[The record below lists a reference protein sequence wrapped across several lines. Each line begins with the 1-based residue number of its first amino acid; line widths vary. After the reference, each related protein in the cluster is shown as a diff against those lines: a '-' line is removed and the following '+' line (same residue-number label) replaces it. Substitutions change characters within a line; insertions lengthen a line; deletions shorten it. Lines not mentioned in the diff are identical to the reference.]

1 MSEYYERAR
10 DLLKLELDRLKDQGL
25 KTYINNSEDSCYGLV
40 TDGNSI
46 VKIDHELMHT
56 FSLSYSYPPQKDHGC
71 GVSEFG
77 SCDGKI
83 NLTKDDF
90 SRCVSY
96 GIQYAHKHG
105 IRTYKDFNDYVNRE
119 GHWFKQLYVEY

>member
-46 VKIDHELMHT
+46 VKIDHELMHA
-56 FSLSYSYPPQKDHGC
+56 S
-71 GVSEFG
+71 V
-77 SCDGKI
+77 
-83 NLTKDDF
+83 
-90 SRCVSY
+90 
-96 GIQYAHKHG
+96 
-105 IRTYKDFNDYVNRE
+105 YKGY
-119 GHWFKQLYVEY
+119 KQD

>member
-10 DLLKLELDRLKDQGL
+10 DFLKVELDRLKEQGL

-40 TDGNSI
+40 TDGNSVVTI
-46 VKIDHELMHT
+46 NHELMHV
-56 FSLSYSYPPQKDHGC
+56 FSLSYSYPPQKDYGC

-77 SCDGKI
+77 ACNGKI

-96 GIQYAHKHG
+96 GKRYASRNG
-105 IRTYKDFNDYVNRE
+105 LRTYKDFNDYVNRE
-119 GHWFKQLYVEY
+119 GSWFDRLYVEY